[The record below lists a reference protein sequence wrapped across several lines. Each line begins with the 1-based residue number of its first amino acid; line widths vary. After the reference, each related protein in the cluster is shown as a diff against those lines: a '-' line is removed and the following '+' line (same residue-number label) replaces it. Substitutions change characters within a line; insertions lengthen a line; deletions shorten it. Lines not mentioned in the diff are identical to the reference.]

1 MKTETKV
8 KINKVASDLVYR
20 FKTHDIGTQ
29 AAALSWFLLQSS
41 IPMLMVLVTVVSRIL
56 KDNVDMIKNLVDFL
70 PQSSQSMVMGVID
83 TMIINS
89 QSASVTII
97 TIIFALWSATKGVN
111 KLIES
116 INKAYGLQV
125 SPNTIKQ
132 RIFSILYTLIFIVMV
147 VFILVSQIYGP
158 SILYFIRDNVLT
170 RLSDK
175 AFGGAFDNVI
185 STLTSPLFRI
195 IVTLVPL
202 LIISVALGLFY
213 KLAPQDREKRLPFK
227 DAFKG
232 GLLATLMIFIATYA
246 YSFFLNNFS
255 KQSVVYGALA
265 GILAL
270 FIWLTIVTSVLIIC
284 AELID
289 SIKENYEISD
299 QGEVEKY
306 KKENTSLKAT
316 VENTLDDSRRRA
328 KNQDRDL
335 DKIALRKEFRNI
347 RYHMEDSYK
356 EMADYSIYSKLLNS
370 QMFKDARSIF
380 IYVSVADEV
389 DSIEIIN
396 TALEMGKRV
405 YVPYITDEEKR
416 EMRPVRVYDVAN
428 LNNGIFDIPTSYTME
443 FDDNPDLTIIPGLGF
458 DRNKNRIGYG
468 AGYYDRFL
476 NSHKTISVGLFLSI
490 FETDYIATNEF
501 DHKLDYI
508 ITEKEIF

>member
-202 LIISVALGLFY
+202 LIISVA
-213 KLAPQDREKRLPFK
+213 
-227 DAFKG
+227 
-232 GLLATLMIFIATYA
+232 
-246 YSFFLNNFS
+246 
-255 KQSVVYGALA
+255 V
-265 GILAL
+265 
-270 FIWLTIVTSVLIIC
+270 
-284 AELID
+284 
-289 SIKENYEISD
+289 
-299 QGEVEKY
+299 
-306 KKENTSLKAT
+306 
-316 VENTLDDSRRRA
+316 
-328 KNQDRDL
+328 
-335 DKIALRKEFRNI
+335 
-347 RYHMEDSYK
+347 
-356 EMADYSIYSKLLNS
+356 
-370 QMFKDARSIF
+370 
-380 IYVSVADEV
+380 
-389 DSIEIIN
+389 
-396 TALEMGKRV
+396 
-405 YVPYITDEEKR
+405 
-416 EMRPVRVYDVAN
+416 
-428 LNNGIFDIPTSYTME
+428 SYTH
-443 FDDNPDLTIIPGLGF
+443 LTLP
-458 DRNKNRIGYG
+458 
-468 AGYYDRFL
+468 
-476 NSHKTISVGLFLSI
+476 T
-490 FETDYIATNEF
+490 T
-501 DHKLDYI
+501 
-508 ITEKEIF
+508 